1 MVGFTPVR
9 VAVLTRGRVVVH
21 TLALVVGFTPVQA
34 VAPTLAL
41 VVGFTPVRAVAP
53 ILVQAVAPTPV
64 QAVAP
69 TLVQAGVAILVLAVA
84 VLTNGTAPLHTVSD
98 TKSSIQSRRHVLQR
112 KGVSQ
117 DYAQA
122 HMWFNLA
129 ASGFPPARTAI
140 SLPRG

>member
-9 VAVLTRGRVVVH
+9 VAVLTRDLVVVH
-21 TLALVVGFTPVQA
+21 ILVRVEVNIPVQV

-41 VVGFTPVRAVAP
+41 VVGFTPVRAVVP
-53 ILVQAVAPTPV
+53 TLVQAVAPTPV

-129 ASGFPPARTAI
+129 ASGFPPARSAT
-140 SLPRG
+140 